1 MTRRSL
7 AALAVAALP
16 LLISCLAGRPVTQA
30 GEGSAA
36 DQALG
41 SFEVASRT
49 LGDATFSPAECSSG
63 DPQLFLGVEFAEPG
77 RDLVLRL
84 AVDPLEGPGVR
95 LYSAT
100 APFDRSV
107 VFRRADCS
115 VFHFSLDSTGWRVNR
130 VEDYRVTLELDCAKP
145 GERLRGRA
153 SSTHCH

>member
-1 MTRRSL
+1 MRRFGVGL
-7 AALAVAALP
+7 VALGVVP
-16 LLISCLAGRPVTQA
+16 LLASCLAGRPVTQA
-30 GEGSAA
+30 GDGSAA

-63 DPQLFLGVEFAEPG
+63 DPQLFLGVDFAEPG
-77 RDLVLRL
+77 RDLILRL

-130 VEDYRVTLELDCAKP
+130 VEDYRVTLELDCARP
-145 GERLRGRA
+145 GERVRGRA